1 MSNLSTEFRQ
11 FSSTTTIEPRRS
23 ISGPKDFII
32 KFQGSDLAVKLLQ
45 VIIRILY
52 YDQHVRHIES
62 GQAYFPVQISG
73 KVRFQ
78 KDTSGLVV

>member
-1 MSNLSTEFRQ
+1 MHLLMSNLS
-11 FSSTTTIEPRRS
+11 IESRDEIPGS
-23 ISGPKDFII
+23 KDCIM
-32 KFQGSDLAVKLLQ
+32 KFQAYRFQGTDLAVKLLQ
-45 VIIRILY
+45 VIKRILY